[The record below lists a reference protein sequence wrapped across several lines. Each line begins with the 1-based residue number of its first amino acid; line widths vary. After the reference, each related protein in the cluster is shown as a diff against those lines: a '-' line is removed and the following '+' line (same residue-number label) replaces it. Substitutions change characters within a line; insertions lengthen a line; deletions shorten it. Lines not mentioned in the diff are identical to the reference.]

1 MDRRAAARTQRDIV
15 RLCHAGLDSRT
26 LRVETLRQLR
36 KLIAIDSY
44 WFATADPA
52 TLLFTGSVVEG
63 IPEHLTPRFIE
74 NEFLG
79 DDVNK
84 WAQLTRAAR
93 PANGLYAAT
102 QGHPNESARYREI
115 LAPLHFGDELRAA
128 LIDGSS
134 CWGFLCL
141 HREQS
146 SADFTPEEAT
156 FVSQLTPHLAAGLR
170 TALLIDNAVTLTEP
184 AGPGLL
190 VLAEDL
196 SVSAMTPNAE
206 QWLAEIADWPQ
217 RSELPQAIYG
227 IAAQVLVLER
237 HGAARHDE
245 MPRARIRTP
254 SGQWLLLH
262 ASRLSGSSA
271 VGQTAVILEVARPT
285 EVAPLVLLA
294 YNLTERE
301 AHVSQLVLK
310 GLSTGEIAA
319 SLSLSALTVQ
329 QHLKAVFDKIGVHS
343 RRELTALIFAQQYL
357 PRILS
362 GSRIAADGGFVP
374 PQL

>member
-1 MDRRAAARTQRDIV
+1 MDKRAAARIRSDIV

-63 IPEHLTPRFIE
+63 IPEQLTTRFVE
-74 NEFLG
+74 NEFHR

-84 WAQLTRAAR
+84 WAPLSRAAR
-93 PANGLYAAT
+93 PVEGLYAAT
-102 QGHPNESARYREI
+102 QGHPNDSARYREI
-115 LAPLHFGDELRAA
+115 LAPLHFGDELRAV

-141 HREQS
+141 HQEQS
-146 SADFTPEEAT
+146 SAGFTSEEAA

-170 TALLIDNAVTLTEP
+170 TALLIDHATPPTEP
-184 AGPGLL
+184 FGPGLL

-217 RSELPQAIYG
+217 RRELPQIIYG
-227 IAAQVLVLER
+227 IAAQVQVLER
-237 HGAARHDE
+237 EGAKPHDQ
-245 MPRARIRTP
+245 MPRARIRTR
-254 SGQWLLLH
+254 SGQWLTLH
-262 ASRLSGSSA
+262 ASRLASSSA
-271 VGQTAVILEVARPT
+271 VGQTAVILELAHPT
-285 EVAPLVLLA
+285 DIAPLMLHA
-294 YNLTERE
+294 YHLTERE

-310 GLSTGEIAA
+310 GLSTAEIAA

-329 QHLKAVFDKIGVHS
+329 QHLKAVFDKIGVRS
-343 RRELTALIFAQQYL
+343 RRELTALVFTQQYL

-362 GSRIAADGGFVP
+362 GSQISVDGGFAP
-374 PQL
+374 PRL

>member
-1 MDRRAAARTQRDIV
+1 MDRRTAARIRRDIV

-63 IPEHLTPRFIE
+63 IPERMTSRFVA
-74 NEFLG
+74 NEFLQ

-84 WAQLTRAAR
+84 WAQLTRTAR
-93 PANGLYAAT
+93 STNALYAAT
-102 QGHPNESARYREI
+102 QGRPNDSTRYREI

-128 LIDGSS
+128 LMDGSS

-146 SADFTPEEAT
+146 SANFTPEEVAV
-156 FVSQLTPHLAAGLR
+156 VSQITPHVAVGLR
-170 TALLIDNAVTLTEP
+170 TALLIDNAAMPDEA

-190 VLAEDL
+190 LLAEDL

-206 QWLAEIADWPQ
+206 RWLTEIADWPQ
-217 RSELPQAIYG
+217 RSELPQVIYG
-227 IAAQVLVLER
+227 IAAQVAMLER
-237 HGAARHDE
+237 KGAAWHDQ
-245 MPRARIRTP
+245 MPRARIRTS
-254 SGQWLLLH
+254 SGQWLMLH
-262 ASRLSGSSA
+262 ASRLANSSE
-271 VGQTAVILEVARPT
+271 VGRTAVILEVARPT
-285 EVAPLVLLA
+285 EIAPIVLHA

-310 GLSTGEIAA
+310 GLSTAEIAA

-329 QHLKAVFDKIGVHS
+329 QHLKAVFDKIGVRS
-343 RRELTALIFAQQYL
+343 RRELTALIFAQQYM

-362 GSRIAADGGFVP
+362 GSRIGVDGGFIP
-374 PQL
+374 PQR

>member
-1 MDRRAAARTQRDIV
+1 
-15 RLCHAGLDSRT
+15 
-26 LRVETLRQLR
+26 
-36 KLIAIDSY
+36 
-44 WFATADPA
+44 
-52 TLLFTGSVVEG
+52 
-63 IPEHLTPRFIE
+63 
-74 NEFLG
+74 
-79 DDVNK
+79 
-84 WAQLTRAAR
+84 
-93 PANGLYAAT
+93 
-102 QGHPNESARYREI
+102 
-115 LAPLHFGDELRAA
+115 
-128 LIDGSS
+128 
-134 CWGFLCL
+134 
-141 HREQS
+141 
-146 SADFTPEEAT
+146 
-156 FVSQLTPHLAAGLR
+156 
-170 TALLIDNAVTLTEP
+170 
-184 AGPGLL
+184 
-190 VLAEDL
+190 
-196 SVSAMTPNAE
+196 
-206 QWLAEIADWPQ
+206 
-217 RSELPQAIYG
+217 
-227 IAAQVLVLER
+227 
-237 HGAARHDE
+237 